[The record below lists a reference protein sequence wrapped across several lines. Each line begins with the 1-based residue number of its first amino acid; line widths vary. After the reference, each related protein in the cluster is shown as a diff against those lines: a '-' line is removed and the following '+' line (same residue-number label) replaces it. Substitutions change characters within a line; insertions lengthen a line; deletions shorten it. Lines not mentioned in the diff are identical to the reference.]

1 MENLVGRVLNR
12 FKSRLD
18 DSNKIL
24 IQRSLG
30 YSTWC
35 HCEFYQPATMN
46 EVDEFQ
52 ENTGLYIP
60 GDLRDFFMIHN
71 GARLFVNSEVFDDPS
86 WNIFTL
92 EEITGAVEDYAI
104 PSHQYP
110 IAKYDDV
117 LICIDNDCLKLQK
130 GDYLYARSIYTPPDH
145 DGEQLYLS
153 FEIFLDRL
161 IVSQGDHF
169 WDWPKITS
177 EIFYRNNK

>member
-1 MENLVGRVLNR
+1 MDNLVERVLAR

-30 YSTWC
+30 YSAWC

-46 EVDEFQ
+46 KIDEFQ
-52 ENTGLYIP
+52 ENTGFYIP
-60 GDLRDFFMIHN
+60 GDLRDFFMIHS

-86 WNIFTL
+86 WNIFSL
-92 EEITGAVEDYAI
+92 EEIARGIEDYSI

-110 IAKYDDV
+110 MAKYDDV
-117 LICIDNDCLKLQK
+117 LICIDSDSFKEQK
-130 GDYLYARSIYTPPDH
+130 REHLCVRSIYTPPDH
-145 DGEQLYLS
+145 DGEMLNLS
-153 FEIFLDRL
+153 FELFLDRL